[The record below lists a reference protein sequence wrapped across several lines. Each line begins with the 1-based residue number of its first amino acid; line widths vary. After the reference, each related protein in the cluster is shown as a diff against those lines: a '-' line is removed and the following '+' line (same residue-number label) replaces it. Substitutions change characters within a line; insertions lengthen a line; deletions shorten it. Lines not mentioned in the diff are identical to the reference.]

1 MEEQAIMRLL
11 EIDTR
16 ATEIQAK
23 REKELA
29 LLEKRLKDEL
39 QQTARHLNEEIQ
51 KTAEETRDRITREA
65 REKVEQINAGTAA
78 ILHKMEEEFEMVKK
92 DIEQEV
98 LKKIFSV
105 ER

>member
-16 ATEIQAK
+16 ATEIQGK

-39 QQTARHLNEEIQ
+39 QQTARHLNEEIE

-65 REKVEQINAGTAA
+65 QEKVEQINAGTAA
-78 ILHKMEEEFEMVKK
+78 ILQKMEEEFETVKK